1 MINDMTNNTPS
12 SYATLHEATTQAASE
27 VGSLRV
33 DLAPL
38 AINGQQPLL

>member
-1 MINDMTNNTPS
+1 MTNNTNS
-12 SYATLHEATTQAASE
+12 SETTKREATTQAASE
-27 VGSLRV
+27 VGYLRV